1 MTIYTS
7 NTRPARFTTRPTAAL
22 CSANRADWASS
33 SGESARSRSGPVFG
47 SLIHHHGLRQ
57 MDVRG
62 QAGGQKTTL
71 LTVVA
76 YNLKKLLK
84 YRPNRQL
91 SLAVAL
97 P

>member
-1 MTIYTS
+1 
-7 NTRPARFTTRPTAAL
+7 
-22 CSANRADWASS
+22 
-33 SGESARSRSGPVFG
+33 
-47 SLIHHHGLRQ
+47 